1 MTEIGY
7 DQTWNE
13 TDDLRVTTCR
23 LTCDYVR

>member
-13 TDDLRVTTCR
+13 TDDLRVMTCR
-23 LTCDYVR
+23 LTCGFVR

>member
-23 LTCDYVR
+23 LTCGFVR